1 MADIDHAAR
10 IAEIRAQLE
19 AATPGPW
26 CPLID
31 REYEEFRPGVTV
43 TPEGV
48 SDSHGNWLFEASGD
62 CTVAD
67 CVLAGSAP
75 THIRYLLDRVAELE
89 HQLGEPTEP
98 DDLLTAFNE
107 LAAASGD
114 TWDGVDPQEYVR
126 KLREE

>member
-98 DDLLTAFNE
+98 DDQRT
-107 LAAASGD
+107 GR
-114 TWDGVDPQEYVR
+114 GVGRHLGWRRSAGVR
-126 KLREE
+126 AEAEGRVTCK